1 MTLILHPFLPLP
13 PVNLAW
19 ECGASSRCWGV
30 FPPQSKTVF
39 KAPFADQHTELHI
52 TSPRPTLPCFSLW
65 ASVFFPFVGLL
76 SQPIEMVTTIT
87 HPPKGLQAYSPKSSL
102 RPLTR
107 AIICLWV
114 AGVAHSAPTEQKR
127 ALISPTKAGE
137 KGIHL
142 PQHFSPG
149 HTVWR
154 TQQENSKLSLTT
166 FGDSCGQ
173 IKKTFLCLMIVNNI
187 KGFMG
192 NTTFRR

>member
-1 MTLILHPFLPLP
+1 MFILCLMRLILHPFLPLP

-19 ECGASSRCWGV
+19 ECGASSRCRGV

-76 SQPIEMVTTIT
+76 SQPIETVTTIT

-127 ALISPTKAGE
+127 ARPRLARMGYTYLNTSHQDTLSEGPNRKTLNSSSPPLRILVAK
-137 KGIHL
+137 
-142 PQHFSPG
+142 
-149 HTVWR
+149 
-154 TQQENSKLSLTT
+154 
-166 FGDSCGQ
+166 
-173 IKKTFLCLMIVNNI
+173 
-187 KGFMG
+187 
-192 NTTFRR
+192 